1 MLMEKWEDVT
11 TTDFSTNPA
20 KFYWQKNK
28 RRKSIV
34 MIHSSDILLWFL
46 KQTQNPNRLYNCVK
60 VWLKVRLDIWFIFPI
75 S

>member
-1 MLMEKWEDVT
+1 MLWEKWEDVT

-20 KFYWQKNK
+20 KFYWQKTK

-34 MIHSSDILLWFL
+34 MIHSSDILLWSL
-46 KQTQNPNRLYNCVK
+46 KQTRNPNRFYIVSRCE
-60 VWLKVRLDIWFIFPI
+60 LKVRLDIWFIFPI